1 MERWGMERGSNGER
15 KERIEGGMER
25 RRNIVHSWQHN
36 IVHCLQHNIV
46 HSWQHNIVHCW
57 RHNIVHSW
65 QHNIVHFWQHNI
77 VNHSCNITWF
87 TVGRTTLF
95 TVGNITLFTIGSKTL
110 FTPVD
115 NLQSSKYLNA
125 YDTVTSINFLNR
137 IILSKYTYVH
147 ASCFNAK
154 KTSISLYKR
163 RASIF
168 YFFFKTRL
176 GNML

>member
-1 MERWGMERGSNGER
+1 M
-15 KERIEGGMER
+15 
-25 RRNIVHSWQHN
+25 
-36 IVHCLQHNIV
+36 
-46 HSWQHNIVHCW
+46 
-57 RHNIVHSW
+57 
-65 QHNIVHFWQHNI
+65 
-77 VNHSCNITWF
+77 F
-87 TVGRTTLF
+87 TVGNITLFTVCNTTLF
-95 TVGNITLFTIGSKTL
+95 TVGNITLFTVGDTTLFTVGETTLFTVGNTKLLITVGNITLFTIGSKTL